1 MNTPTVYTKAEE
13 NLVRST
19 HKFKDCVFG
28 PLMKILSWLG
38 VSPNFIAFLS
48 AFTLVST
55 LIVAVQML
63 NPLIFIYGLWLHF
76 ILDSLDGPLAR
87 FQNRASSSGAITDTI
102 VDFLGVLA
110 ATIFTLQFLNMNS
123 IIALC
128 FAVLYLLEIYNSFL
142 ATLTQ
147 KQLEFG
153 LRPRLLFYI
162 VLTLDVMIGS
172 AYTNP
177 TLLILCIIMLP
188 MVIWSF
194 RHIYKQVN
202 AKQT

>member
-28 PLMKILSWLG
+28 PLMKILSWIG

-48 AFTLVST
+48 AFTLIST

-87 FQNRASSSGAITDTI
+87 FQYRANASGFSRSLSCHYIHTTISEYELHHSS
-102 VDFLGVLA
+102 
-110 ATIFTLQFLNMNS
+110 
-123 IIALC
+123 
-128 FAVLYLLEIYNSFL
+128 
-142 ATLTQ
+142 
-147 KQLEFG
+147 
-153 LRPRLLFYI
+153 LFC
-162 VLTLDVMIGS
+162 S
-172 AYTNP
+172 
-177 TLLILCIIMLP
+177 LIPARNI
-188 MVIWSF
+188 
-194 RHIYKQVN
+194 
-202 AKQT
+202 